1 MRTRYLLAGGVLAGV
16 IQAVTATAQKSAP
29 MFVTPGGPPASRTVA
44 ADLDS
49 LVARALSANPSLRAA
64 SSRVDAARARVRPSA
79 ALPDPMLMLG
89 LINQP
94 LAATTAPSSAHG
106 AAGSG
111 GPDPMTMRMIGVEQT
126 LPYPG
131 KLALR
136 ARTAQREVDA
146 TQAALDGA
154 RRQVIRDVKSAYYEL
169 AYVDQALAIVDRNR
183 DVLTGLIAVTES
195 RYSVGT
201 AGQQDVLKARVEA
214 TRLAE
219 IAAGL
224 AEQRRAAIALLNALL
239 DRPTDAPVERP
250 IIPPA
255 ITRAAV
261 ASSPESIRFASSTF
275 GARAA
280 ESPLR
285 PLSDLQ
291 EAAIHDSPD
300 IREHEAMIA
309 AQAARVELARKA
321 YLPDVDLSLQYG
333 YRGAGQA
340 NMVTAIVSLPIPIFK
355 GRKQDQEVG
364 QASAQLAVLEA
375 EHDAKVNTLRADVAR
390 LVSDVERER
399 TRLALSVKAILPQSR
414 AALAS
419 ATASYQVGKVEFL
432 TVLENQATVFTYE
445 MDYFRALTDFAK
457 NVAELER
464 VVGAEVLR

>member
-16 IQAVTATAQKSAP
+16 IQAVTATAQQSAP
-29 MFVTPGGPPASRTVA
+29 MPTASGGPPAIRTIA
-44 ADLDS
+44 GNLDS

-64 SSRVDAARARVRPSA
+64 SSRVDAARARVRPSSS
-79 ALPDPMLMLG
+79 LPDPMLMLG
-89 LINQP
+89 IINQP
-94 LAATTAPSSAHG
+94 LAATTTASSAHG
-106 AAGSG
+106 AVVG

-136 ARTAQREVDA
+136 ARAAEREVDA
-146 TQAALDGA
+146 TQASLDGA

-183 DVLTGLIAVTES
+183 DVLTSLIAVTES

-219 IAAGL
+219 TAAGL
-224 AEQRRAAIALLNALL
+224 AEQRRVAIAQLNALL
-239 DRPTDAPVERP
+239 DRPSDSPVERP
-250 IIPPA
+250 AIPPVIA
-255 ITRAAV
+255 RAAV
-261 ASSPESIRFASSTF
+261 ASPSESIRFASATF

-285 PLSDLQ
+285 PLTELQ
-291 EAAIHDSPD
+291 DAAIQESPE

-309 AQAARVELARKA
+309 AQGARVELARKA

-355 GRKQDQEVG
+355 GRKQDQAVAE
-364 QASAQLAVLEA
+364 ASAQLAALAA

-399 TRLALSVKAILPQSR
+399 TRLALSVKAIIPQSR

-419 ATASYQVGKVEFL
+419 AAASYQVGRVEFL
-432 TVLENQATVFTYE
+432 TVLEDQATVFTYE
-445 MDYFRALTDFAK
+445 TDYFRALSDFAK